1 MDFSVCTSVYRND
14 KPEYLDLAL
23 KSIINQTVPPNE
35 IVLVI
40 DGPISSKLE
49 KIIQD
54 ALEHFKLKVIRLQEN
69 QGLGIAMKIG
79 DEAASC
85 ELIARMDSDDI
96 ALSDRF
102 EKQINCFK
110 ADENLSIVG
119 GAITEFIDE
128 PTNIVA
134 KRQCPKSDEE
144 IKKYMKS
151 RCGLNHMT
159 VMFKRSEILKVGNY
173 QDWFWNEDYYLWIRM
188 ILANCKFYNLSDVL
202 VNVRVGKDMY
212 ARRAGWRYFK
222 SEMALQK
229 YMRKERLISLWHF
242 GYNVGIRFV
251 IQLLMPNNLRGII
264 FRNFFRTKI
273 Q

>member
-79 DEAASC
+79 VEAASC

-144 IKKYMKS
+144 IK
-151 RCGLNHMT
+151 
-159 VMFKRSEILKVGNY
+159 EIY
-173 QDWFWNEDYYLWIRM
+173 E
-188 ILANCKFYNLSDVL
+188 
-202 VNVRVGKDMY
+202 
-212 ARRAGWRYFK
+212 
-222 SEMALQK
+222 
-229 YMRKERLISLWHF
+229 ISLWLKS
-242 GYNVGIRFV
+242 YDSDV
-251 IQLLMPNNLRGII
+251 
-264 FRNFFRTKI
+264 
-273 Q
+273 

>member
-35 IVLVI
+35 IVLDI

-79 DEAASC
+79 VEAASC

-144 IKKYMKS
+144 IKKYQKDYLEVDFIS
-151 RCGLNHMT
+151 RKVLIDQE
-159 VMFKRSEILKVGNY
+159 EIHLTPIEFNLLKLLIEHRGKVLTHNYIQKEIWGY
-173 QDWFWNEDYYLWIRM
+173 QDHSNQNAL
-188 ILANCKFYNLSDVL
+188 
-202 VNVRVGKDMY
+202 RVFMATLRRKIEKDTNHPHFIVTEVGVGY
-212 ARRAGWRYFK
+212 TFK
-222 SEMALQK
+222 D
-229 YMRKERLISLWHF
+229 
-242 GYNVGIRFV
+242 
-251 IQLLMPNNLRGII
+251 
-264 FRNFFRTKI
+264 
-273 Q
+273 